1 MMFEVAQLQF
11 YIVKLAAVRFG
22 FNAILTRLNKQEH
35 HLKINK
41 APGYFSSLLHL
52 REIRRR
58 AIYRNLYV
66 ARNCRWIGI
75 ECGGRELDPDAVS
88 RLRFSFETR
97 ATINIFSHQE
107 IDSWRAAWAYVN
119 GEIYSVGGFISSV

>member
-1 MMFEVAQLQF
+1 MMFEVAQLKF
-11 YIVKLAAVRFG
+11 YIVKLAAAVRFG
-22 FNAILTRLNKQEH
+22 FNTILTRLHKQEH

-41 APGYFSSLLHL
+41 APGYFSSLLHF

-66 ARNCRWIGI
+66 ARNCPWIGI

-97 ATINIFSHQE
+97 ATINIFSHRE
-107 IDSWRAAWAYVN
+107 IDSWSLGVA
-119 GEIYSVGGFISSV
+119 SGGRRGLT